1 MAVPGVVLKQRCLRE
16 MNSSRSCATRNSLT
30 GGQGEGGGRRGSSE
44 ELGREAG
51 RTDNGLSIRRGKEL
65 GSQTREWHWMERGG
79 GKEKRDAHLADVRFL
94 QDYLPLRRKKK
105 GVGGTMRG
113 DIQARVLRAK

>member
-1 MAVPGVVLKQRCLRE
+1 MAAPGVVLKQRCLRE

-30 GGQGEGGGRRGSSE
+30 GGQGEGGGRRRESSE

-51 RTDNGLSIRRGKEL
+51 QTDYGEYLQGERTRVPDTGMALHGAGRGE
-65 GSQTREWHWMERGG
+65 
-79 GKEKRDAHLADVRFL
+79 RDAHLADVRFL

>member
-1 MAVPGVVLKQRCLRE
+1 
-16 MNSSRSCATRNSLT
+16 
-30 GGQGEGGGRRGSSE
+30 
-44 ELGREAG
+44 
-51 RTDNGLSIRRGKEL
+51 
-65 GSQTREWHWMERGG
+65 MERGG

-113 DIQARVLRAK
+113 DIQARVLRASN